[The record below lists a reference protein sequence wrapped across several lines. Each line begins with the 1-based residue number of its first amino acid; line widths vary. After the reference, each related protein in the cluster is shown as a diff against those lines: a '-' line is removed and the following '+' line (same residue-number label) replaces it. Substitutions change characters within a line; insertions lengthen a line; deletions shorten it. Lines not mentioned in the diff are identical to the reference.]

1 MRRMMQAITVSF
13 LISSCAVAQDLPGVA
28 SHAVPA
34 PNVAPVVNIP
44 TAYDTP
50 TFYPTTGGQ
59 SYSSLTS
66 YMMCHDNCKDFWAGY
81 SAERA
86 ARAAKLCQE
95 CNHGHCHKGHG
106 CLTGCNSS
114 GCCTSTG
121 TPCDG
126 QACGNTL
133 ANNNILTNRYQQ
145 AWATLYRDPD
155 SVNVPSSTPNSDLM
169 IANRVRKP
177 FTNDGQSSLLVSEQ
191 PTTQPRGNHTGHS
204 DRNVGHIEQQVI
216 SPYMKARTAPQSTF
230 PSTAEQQA
238 GLKSGRPMHFQA
250 TLPPSDGR
258 WAR

>member
-13 LISSCAVAQDLPGVA
+13 LLSSCAVAQDLPGVS

-59 SYSSLTS
+59 PYSSLTS
-66 YMMCHDNCKDFWAGY
+66 YMMCHDNCMDFWAGY

-133 ANNNILTNRYQQ
+133 ANNKVLTNRYQQ

-155 SVNVPSSTPNSDLM
+155 SANSPSTAPSSELM
-169 IANRVRKP
+169 IANRGKRP
-177 FTNDGQSSLLVSEQ
+177 SMNDGRTSLLVSDQ
-191 PTTQPRGNHTGHS
+191 PTVQQRGSNA
-204 DRNVGHIEQQVI
+204 DRNVGRVDQQVV
-216 SPYMKARTAPQSTF
+216 SPYMKHRNAPQGAFSSTG
-230 PSTAEQQA
+230 EQQA
-238 GLKSGRPMHFQA
+238 GLKSPKPVHFQA